1 MRLLLTLLLTVLCF
15 LSSTSYSQT
24 IESLEEDI
32 KRAETEIARTNTLLD
47 KTRADQQVSQ
57 RQLQLIKTRIDNR
70 KKVISSLASQ
80 ITLINRK
87 INGNNSNIKTMNS
100 ELEELKK
107 DYSKM
112 IYNAYKNYKLNNYL
126 LFLFSATDYNDITRR
141 IFYIRRYNQMRQT
154 QAQKIASTTEQLSV
168 EVSSLEKQNKEL
180 EKTRTAHNT
189 ELKSLSN
196 DQTQY
201 NSTLSKLN
209 AQEKNLASTLKAS
222 QKQIEQLQDQIQH
235 IIAEEARK
243 NQNTEYSDEYKA
255 QFEAL
260 TGQFDSNQGRLPIPV
275 RGGVIIDRYGRHEHP
290 TQSGLI
296 VDNKGVNF
304 AASRNADVL
313 SVFAGEVTRVFFFQG
328 LNNSVMVRHGNYL
341 TVYSNLQTVAVKS
354 GDKVKAGQLLG
365 RLSSS
370 NDNKDHVLH
379 FEIWRETTNLNP
391 ELWIRK

>member
-1 MRLLLTLLLTVLCF
+1 MKLLLTFLLTTLCF
-15 LSSTSYSQT
+15 LSTYSQT
-24 IESLEEDI
+24 IESLEDDI
-32 KRAETEIARTNTLLD
+32 KRAEAEIAKTNTLLD

-57 RQLQLIKTRIDNR
+57 RQIQLIKNRIDNR
-70 KKVISSLASQ
+70 KKVVSSLASQ
-80 ITLINRK
+80 IKIINSQINRN
-87 INGNNSNIKTMNS
+87 NGNIKTMNK
-100 ELEELKK
+100 ELELLKK
-107 DYSKM
+107 DYSNM

-141 IFYIRRYNQMRQT
+141 IFYIRQYNQMRET
-154 QAQKIASTTEQLSV
+154 QAKKISSTTANLAS
-168 EVSSLEKQNKEL
+168 EVSSLEKKNRDL
-180 EKTRTAHNT
+180 EKTKTAHNT

-196 DQTQY
+196 DQSQY
-201 NSTLSKLN
+201 NSTLTKLK
-209 AQEKNLASTLKAS
+209 ATEKNLASNLKAS

-235 IIAEEARK
+235 IIAEEAKK
-243 NQNTEYSDEYKA
+243 NQSKEYSDEYKQ

-260 TGQFDSNQGRLPIPV
+260 TGQFDGNKGKLPVPV
-275 RGGVIIDRYGRHEHP
+275 RGGVIIDRYGRHQHP

-328 LNNSVMVRHGNYL
+328 LNNSVMIRHGNYL

-354 GDKVKAGQLLG
+354 GEKVKAGQLLG

-370 NDNKDHVLH
+370 SDSKDHVLH